1 MDKTKKLGHMVAPVA
16 PVYTL
21 MLAPNGLK
29 KAWPPGK
36 NPQNRYVIS
45 LICMSVISNSLK
57 YKKRRIRKRRIAST
71 RRIRRGKK
79 RRIRRYMNNKKLK
92 RR

>member
-1 MDKTKKLGHMVAPVA
+1 MVASVA

-36 NPQNRYVIS
+36 TPQNDRYVIS
-45 LICMSVISNSLK
+45 LICVSVIQQ
-57 YKKRRIRKRRIAST
+57 T
-71 RRIRRGKK
+71 V
-79 RRIRRYMNNKKLK
+79 
-92 RR
+92 

>member
-1 MDKTKKLGHMVAPVA
+1 MVAPVA

-36 NPQNRYVIS
+36 TPQNRYVKS
-45 LICMSVISNSLK
+45 LICMSVIQQ
-57 YKKRRIRKRRIAST
+57 T
-71 RRIRRGKK
+71 V
-79 RRIRRYMNNKKLK
+79 
-92 RR
+92 

>member
-1 MDKTKKLGHMVAPVA
+1 MTFIKTPCKFEQNRPRNVGVDVNG
-16 PVYTL
+16 L

-36 NPQNRYVIS
+36 TPQNRYVIS

-79 RRIRRYMNNKKLK
+79 RRIRRDEQ
-92 RR
+92 